1 MNVYFD
7 SSHSALK
14 YLKDTEVNIHNLLVI
29 TGNFNI
35 WDNLWDLSFPYHS
48 LISDDLI
55 IIADSFNLN
64 LLCPINQVLTRY
76 SNNSNDLNSVID
88 LIFLW
93 CDSTE
98 LDNHLIHSDWCLIS
112 DHMPLS
118 VTIPITEE
126 NINSQK
132 RTIIKDSKEEES
144 FVKEVIASFKNI
156 DTFNL
161 LNIPHLEKL

>member
-1 MNVYFD
+1 
-7 SSHSALK
+7 
-14 YLKDTEVNIHNLLVI
+14 
-29 TGNFNI
+29 
-35 WDNLWDLSFPYHS
+35 
-48 LISDDLI
+48 
-55 IIADSFNLN
+55 
-64 LLCPINQVLTRY
+64 
-76 SNNSNDLNSVID
+76 
-88 LIFLW
+88 
-93 CDSTE
+93 
-98 LDNHLIHSDWCLIS
+98 
-112 DHMPLS
+112 MPLS